1 MANFEILKQT
11 LIQIENDVRFFRIN
25 YPDHYDNIIYSVV
38 ERTLF
43 YPRERRSLT
52 ITYKNNNLTVRMNYV
67 HVPVAVTL
75 EFFLCDNNGIKMNYK
90 TNMNAPVFPVYSP
103 VELFLVHKTNVLHYK
118 RKLML
123 ELGRTPRTYLYEN
136 LTEDTVG
143 DRNKYLETAA
153 NCISEAL
160 IDMDVIDY
168 KDKVVFY
175 KETKNHFVFKHELG
189 TFVCRKFK
197 TMNQNIEGFWLVR
210 F

>member
-43 YPRERRSLT
+43 DPRERRSLT
-52 ITYKNNNLTVRMNYV
+52 ITYKNNLTVRMNYV
-67 HVPVAVTL
+67 HVPVEVTL
-75 EFFLCDNNGIKMNYK
+75 EFFLCNNGIKMNYK
-90 TNMNAPVFPVYSP
+90 TNMKAPVFPVYSP
-103 VELFLVHKTNVLHYK
+103 VELFLVHKTNVLYYK
-118 RKLML
+118 RKLIL
-123 ELGRTPRTYLYEN
+123 QLGVLPRTRRYA
-136 LTEDTVG
+136 TEDTVSG
-143 DRNKYLETAA
+143 KGKYLETAA
-153 NCISEAL
+153 NCISDAL

-168 KDKVVFY
+168 KDKMVFY
-175 KETKNHFVFKHELG
+175 KETKNHFVFKNELG

-197 TMNQNIEGFWLVR
+197 TMNQTIEGFWLVR

>member
-1 MANFEILKQT
+1 MANFENLKKT
-11 LIQIENDVRFFRIN
+11 LLQIEDDVRFFRIN
-25 YPDHYDNIIYSVV
+25 YPDNYDNIIYSVV
-38 ERTLF
+38 ARTLF

-75 EFFLCDNNGIKMNYK
+75 EFFLRDDGIKINYK
-90 TNMNAPVFPVYSP
+90 TNANNQFFPIYSP
-103 VELFLVHKTNVLHYK
+103 VELFLVHKTNVLYYK

-123 ELGRTPRTYLYEN
+123 QLGVLPRTRRYA
-136 LTEDTVG
+136 TEDTVG
-143 DRNKYLETAA
+143 DRKYLETAA

-197 TMNQNIEGFWLVR
+197 TMNQTIEGFWLVK